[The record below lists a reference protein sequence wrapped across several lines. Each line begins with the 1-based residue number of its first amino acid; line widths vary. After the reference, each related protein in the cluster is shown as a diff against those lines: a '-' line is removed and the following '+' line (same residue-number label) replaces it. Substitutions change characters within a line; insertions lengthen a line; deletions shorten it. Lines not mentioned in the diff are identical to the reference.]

1 MQAGFLRRD
10 SCPLCHSVEQRELCD
25 LDYDAPVL
33 SAFLE
38 RFYGSRIGAS
48 QLAAGRFRV
57 VACSQCDFIYQD
69 PILDDSGMRKLY
81 NDWVDQAASLNK
93 KQQAGAGLYR
103 QYSGQM
109 QTLLRLFEQAPY
121 QVSILDFGMGWGYW
135 CRMAQ
140 AHGFAVSGLELA
152 SNRRDHARQWGL
164 TVIEALDPDVAD
176 FDFIYANQVFEHL
189 PDPSKTLR
197 DLCQCLNH
205 DGILNIRVP
214 DGRGVDRQLQR
225 HGWSPS
231 IDAVHPLEHINCF
244 TRASLIRFV
253 ATAGL
258 RPFNPPLRLQWGSLA
273 AGFRREIS
281 DRWLSTQLMFRR

>member
-1 MQAGFLRRD
+1 MRAGFLRRE
-10 SCPLCHSVEQRELCD
+10 SCPLCRSAEQRELCD
-25 LDYDAPVL
+25 LDYDTPVL

-38 RFYGSRIGAS
+38 RFYGSRIGPS

-57 VACSQCDFIYQD
+57 VACSQCNFIYQD

-103 QYSGQM
+103 QYAGQM
-109 QTLLRLFEQAPY
+109 QTLSQLFEQASY
-121 QVSILDFGMGWGYW
+121 QVSVLDFGMGWGYW

-164 TVIEALDPDVAD
+164 TVTETLDPDAGG
-176 FDFIYANQVFEHL
+176 FDFIYTNQVFEHL
-189 PDPSKTLR
+189 PDPSATLR
-197 DLCQCLNH
+197 ELCQYLNR
-205 DGILNIRVP
+205 DGILHIRVP

-225 HGWSPS
+225 HGWSPA

-244 TRASLIRFV
+244 TRANLIRFA

-258 RPFNPPLRLQWGSLA
+258 RPFNPPLRLQWDSLA
-273 AGFRREIS
+273 AGIRREIS
-281 DRWLSTQLMFRR
+281 DRWFSTQLMFRR